1 MDSLFSTI
9 HQRVRFSKEKALL
22 ILLFIIAF
30 GIRFFFQ
37 FYNNVFEGDEMHYAQ
52 LAKNLYF
59 GKGYTVTYIVF
70 VSLLRPIDSPDLYW
84 PPLLPYVIYI
94 FYIVFGVS
102 DFSAKLVSVT
112 FGSLLIFPV
121 YFLGRKLF
129 NKEVGFLSAILIAIS
144 RNMVW
149 FSIHVIS
156 DIPMAFFLTT
166 CLYWNIKNI
175 ETSSLKYSILSG
187 IFFGLCY
194 LTRFSAIIFFP
205 ILLFNLL
212 FFGKSKKS
220 ALFSILLFIA
230 CSSIIISP
238 WLIRNMMLTG
248 QLFYTEKGIPL
259 ANYMLGGNYETN
271 FYGLIVPPSPFQI
284 FLANPFGVI
293 SKWLIGIYLEY
304 KVFPE
309 YLSPLIFVLG
319 SLGGIVSLDKWR
331 QRLPLFGFIF
341 INIAFYGIAV
351 YAGRIGAVSRYNL
364 AIYPFIFIFCARG
377 VLKLRDLIPQS
388 VQNIKIKSVQIK
400 QHIITIV
407 VLIIVIEALATV
419 TSNIIRFEG
428 ENDSLEL
435 QAAGIWLRNNTPPEA
450 ILMCRQDTTAYYA
463 ERPAVMLPYGNFST
477 IMDVAKKYEVQYIV
491 VNERIFAEARPEQ
504 EYLLDENNVPPNL
517 KTVYLDTA
525 SDYKVVI
532 YSVVSY
538 DY

>member
-9 HQRVRFSKEKALL
+9 HQRVHFSKEKALL

-30 GIRFFFQ
+30 SIRFFFQ
-37 FYNNVFEGDEMHYAQ
+37 FYNIVFEGDEMHYAQ
-52 LAKNLYF
+52 LAKNLYY
-59 GKGYTVTYIVF
+59 GKGYTVTFIVF
-70 VSLLRPIDSPDLYW
+70 VSLLHPIDSPDLYW

-94 FYIVFGVS
+94 FYLVFGVS
-102 DFSAKLVSVT
+102 DFSAKLVSVI
-112 FGSLLIFPV
+112 FGSLLVFPV
-121 YFLGRKLF
+121 YFLGKKLF
-129 NKEVGFLSAILIAIS
+129 NKEVGFLSAILIALS

-156 DIPMAFFLTT
+156 DILMAFFLTI

-187 IFFGLCY
+187 LFFGLCY

-205 ILLFNLL
+205 ILIFNLL
-212 FFGKSKKS
+212 LFAKSRKS
-220 ALFSILLFIA
+220 VLFSILVFIA
-230 CSSIIISP
+230 CFSIIISP

-248 QLFYTEKGIPL
+248 QLFYTEKSIPL
-259 ANYMLGGNYETN
+259 ANYMLGGNYEAN
-271 FYGLIVPPSPFQI
+271 FYGLIVPPSPIQI
-284 FLANPFGVI
+284 FMANPFSVI
-293 SKWLIGIYLEY
+293 SKWFTGIYLEY

-309 YLSPLIFVLG
+309 YLSPLVFVLG
-319 SLGGIVSLDKWR
+319 SLGGIVSLDRWR
-331 QRLPLFGFIF
+331 QRLPLFGLIF
-341 INIAFYGIAV
+341 TNIAFYGIAV
-351 YAGRIGAVSRYNL
+351 YAGRIGAVNRYNL

-377 VLKLRDLIPQS
+377 VLKLRDLIPNS
-388 VQNIKIKSVQIK
+388 VLNIKIKNVQIK

-435 QAAGIWLRNNTPPEA
+435 HAAGIWLKNNTPPEA

-504 EYLLDENNVPPNL
+504 EYLLNENNVPPNL
-517 KTVYLDTA
+517 KTVYLDTT